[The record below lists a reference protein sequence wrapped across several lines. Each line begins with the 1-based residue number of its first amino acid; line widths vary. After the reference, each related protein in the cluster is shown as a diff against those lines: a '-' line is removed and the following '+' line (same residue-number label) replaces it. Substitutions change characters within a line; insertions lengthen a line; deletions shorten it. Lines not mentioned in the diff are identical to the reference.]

1 MPKIKVNGLTKIFGK
16 NPKAGMKLL
25 EEGKTKDEILQRTGL
40 TVGVNQV
47 SFEVEEGELFVI
59 MGLSGS
65 GKSTLIRLINRM
77 IEPTSG
83 DIFIDDVELSAM
95 GDEELRKARRDK
107 MSMVFQNFGLFPHYT
122 ILENTA
128 YGLTTKGVPEEEAN
142 KRAMEALD
150 MVNLKGYLDQYP
162 DQLSGGMQQRVGL
175 ARALATDTDILIM
188 DEAFSALDPLIR
200 KEMQDELLLL
210 QSEMQKTVLFITHD
224 LNEALKLGDK
234 IALMK
239 DGELIQVDT
248 PENLLSHPANDFV
261 REFVQDVDRSKVLTA
276 ENVMI
281 RPDTINITKHGPRA
295 VLSKMQRSG
304 NSSIFVVNNRRE
316 LQGYVTAE
324 DAARYVDQGKTYLD
338 EILRTDVKAVSP
350 DEPLDNIVS
359 EITDIKVP
367 MVVLEGNNV
376 LKGIMIKGT
385 VLAALAGKGV
395 SYDG

>member
-25 EEGKTKDEILQRTGL
+25 EEGKTKDEILQKTGL

-95 GDEELRKARRDK
+95 GEEELRKARRDK

-128 YGLTTKGVPEEEAN
+128 YGLTTKGVPQEEAN

-234 IALMK
+234 IDLMK

-295 VLSKMQRSG
+295 ALSKMQRSG

-324 DAARYVDQGKTYLD
+324 DAAKYVDQGKTYLD
-338 EILRTDVKAVSP
+338 QILRTDVKAVSP

-367 MVVLEGNNV
+367 MVVLEGNV

>member
-295 VLSKMQRSG
+295 ALSKMQRSG

-324 DAARYVDQGKTYLD
+324 DAAKYVDQGKTYLD
-338 EILRTDVKAVSP
+338 QILRTDVKAVSP

-367 MVVLEGNNV
+367 MVVLEGNV

>member
-1 MPKIKVNGLTKIFGK
+1 LPKIKVNGLTKIFGK

-128 YGLTTKGVPEEEAN
+128 YGLTTKGVPQEEAN

-295 VLSKMQRSG
+295 ALSKMQRSG

-324 DAARYVDQGKTYLD
+324 DAAKYVDQGKTYLD
-338 EILRTDVKAVSP
+338 QILRTDVKAVSP

-367 MVVLEGNNV
+367 MVVLEGNV

>member
-95 GDEELRKARRDK
+95 GEEELRKARRDK

-128 YGLTTKGVPEEEAN
+128 YGLTTKGVPQEEAN

-295 VLSKMQRSG
+295 ALSKMQRSG

-324 DAARYVDQGKTYLD
+324 DAAKYVDQGKTYLD
-338 EILRTDVKAVSP
+338 QILRTDVKAVSP

-367 MVVLEGNNV
+367 MVVLEGNV

>member
-25 EEGKTKDEILQRTGL
+25 EEGKTKDEILQKTGL

-295 VLSKMQRSG
+295 ALSKMQRSG

>member
-1 MPKIKVNGLTKIFGK
+1 
-16 NPKAGMKLL
+16 
-25 EEGKTKDEILQRTGL
+25 
-40 TVGVNQV
+40 
-47 SFEVEEGELFVI
+47 
-59 MGLSGS
+59 
-65 GKSTLIRLINRM
+65 
-77 IEPTSG
+77 
-83 DIFIDDVELSAM
+83 
-95 GDEELRKARRDK
+95 

-128 YGLTTKGVPEEEAN
+128 YGLTTKGVPQEEAN

-295 VLSKMQRSG
+295 ALSKMQRSG

-324 DAARYVDQGKTYLD
+324 DAAKYVDQGKTYLD
-338 EILRTDVKAVSP
+338 QILRTDVKAVSP

-367 MVVLEGNNV
+367 MVVLEGNV

>member
-248 PENLLSHPANDFV
+248 PENLLSYPANDFV

-295 VLSKMQRSG
+295 ALSKMQRSG

>member
-1 MPKIKVNGLTKIFGK
+1 MPKVKVEGLTKIFGK
-16 NPKAGMKLL
+16 NPKRGLKLL
-25 EEGKTKDEILQRTGL
+25 KEGKSKEEILEKTGL
-40 TVGVNQV
+40 TVGVNQC

-65 GKSTLIRLINRM
+65 GKSTLIRLVNRM

-95 GDEELRKARRDK
+95 DEEKLRKARREK

-128 YGLTTKGVPEEEAN
+128 YGLTTKGITKEEAER
-142 KRAMEALD
+142 KAIEALEL
-150 MVNLKGYLDQYP
+150 VNLAGYTNQYP

-210 QSEMQKTVLFITHD
+210 QSDMKKTVLFITHD

-239 DGELIQVDT
+239 DGQLVQVDT
-248 PENLLSHPANDFV
+248 PEQLLSNPANDFV

-276 ENVMI
+276 QNVMI

-295 VLSKMQRSG
+295 ALSKMQLSG
-304 NSSIFVVNNRRE
+304 NSSIFVVNNKRQ
-316 LQGYVTAE
+316 LQGYILAE
-324 DAARYVDQGKTYLD
+324 DAAEAVDRGENYLDKILKTDIKAVGMDTPLD
-338 EILRTDVKAVSP
+338 EIVSM
-350 DEPLDNIVS
+350 IS
-359 EITDIKVP
+359 DIKVP
-367 MVVLEGNNV
+367 MVVLDKNDL

-385 VLAALAGKGV
+385 ILAALAGKGV
-395 SYDG
+395 TIDK

>member
-128 YGLTTKGVPEEEAN
+128 YGLTTKGVPQEEAN

-295 VLSKMQRSG
+295 ALSKMQRSG

-324 DAARYVDQGKTYLD
+324 DAAKYVDQGKTYLD
-338 EILRTDVKAVSP
+338 QILRTDVKAVSP

-367 MVVLEGNNV
+367 MVVLEGNV